1 MKEDCFEIFEHVW
14 VALAAECLR
23 SRRAQQLW
31 GKNFYP
37 RFRPLA
43 AIYFR
48 FGYLSVRQCALRRR
62 TTNTNFGEVI
72 RLRLFRTILIIAFL
86 FAAAFAVQG
95 AYAQSF
101 RAYAGEF
108 LGLGVGARSLA
119 LGGSTVAISDDV
131 TAGYWNP
138 AGLTS
143 IDYPTFGAMHEARF
157 DNTVQYNYGAF
168 ALPIGA
174 SSTIALSVLQIG
186 IDNIKDT
193 RSAWIDLNHDGIFN
207 GEDYV
212 DYTKVTSFGNHDWT
226 VLLSYAKKYDS
237 LNTFSYGATAKFVMR
252 KLDEEN
258 SATGLGVD
266 IGVRYSPM
274 PHVELGAVARDITT
288 TLLSYT
294 SGTKELVAPSL
305 DMSGAYY
312 WFVSSDGFHKIIP
325 TAQLDMRFDNLGS
338 VAPVHVGPISLNYHL
353 GAEYQF
359 GTLFAIRAGYNDMKQ
374 ISVGAGIS
382 LPKLHLDY
390 SFLSF
395 SQQDQLGNTH
405 RISFAFTLESPKS
418 KRPE

>member
-1 MKEDCFEIFEHVW
+1 LRKDIRIRRLKLIERLLKGCCVML
-14 VALAAECLR
+14 ALNVTAT
-23 SRRAQQLW
+23 
-31 GKNFYP
+31 
-37 RFRPLA
+37 
-43 AIYFR
+43 
-48 FGYLSVRQCALRRR
+48 SVH
-62 TTNTNFGEVI
+62 
-72 RLRLFRTILIIAFL
+72 
-86 FAAAFAVQG
+86 
-95 AYAQSF
+95 AQSF

-119 LGGSTVAISDDV
+119 MGGSAVAISDDV

-143 IDYPTFGAMHEARF
+143 INYPTFGAMHESRF
-157 DNTVQYNYGAF
+157 DNTVQYNYGAV
-168 ALPIGA
+168 ALPFGSA
-174 SSTIALSVLQIG
+174 STIALSVLQIG

-193 RSAWIDLNHDGIFN
+193 RNAWIDLNHDGRFN
-207 GEDYV
+207 GEDYI

-237 LNTFSYGATAKFVMR
+237 LNTFSYGASAKFIMR
-252 KLDEEN
+252 KLDQDN

-274 PHVELGAVARDITT
+274 ERVELGAVARDITT
-288 TLLSYT
+288 TLLSYS
-294 SGTKELVAPSL
+294 SGVKELVAPSL
-305 DMSGAYY
+305 DVSGAYY
-312 WFVSSDGFHKIIP
+312 WFVSADGFHKIVP

-359 GTLFAIRAGYNDMKQ
+359 GTLFAIRGGYNDMKQ

-395 SQQDQLGNTH
+395 SKQDQLGNTH
-405 RISFAFTLESPKS
+405 RLSFSFSLETPKL
-418 KRPE
+418 KRPD